1 MKRQTLSVIVNP
13 HTYQRLQREIGSG
26 KISRFVEELIIEGLD
41 NHEKKLTTEQK
52 DFQKK
57 LIADYKR
64 DAKNKILRKED
75 EIWDEVVGEGI
86 E

>member
-13 HTYQRLQREIGSG
+13 LTYRRLHSEIGRG
-26 KISRFVEELIIEGLD
+26 RISQFVEELIIKGLD
-41 NHEKKLTTEQK
+41 NYEEKLTTEQK
-52 DFQKK
+52 EFQKK

-64 DAKNKILRKED
+64 DANSKTLRKED
-75 EIWDEVVGEGI
+75 EIWDEVISEGI